1 MREVGPPLGVTFGAS
16 GVTADFGSGGL
27 RDRSGQAVLLRPQ
40 AFAVLTYLT
49 ENANRLVT
57 KDELMAAV
65 WPGISVTD
73 DSLVQCVHEI
83 RRAIG
88 DETHAILKTAPKRGY
103 RLDLPAQAAAPAPHS
118 PARRGA
124 LAALGVAVALVAALL
139 VWWNPHGGVAPAGAE
154 APVVA
159 VLPFQNLGG
168 DPEQVYFADGITDD
182 LITDLSKISGILVI
196 ARNSVWHYRD
206 RSVDVRQVAAGLGAR
221 YVLEGS
227 VRREGGRVR
236 INAQLIDAHAGHHVW
251 ADRYDGTLGDVLA
264 LQDKVIGSIV
274 AALAIELT
282 SAEAATAGVLE
293 TANPLAYDALLRG
306 RDLLRRDSEAETL
319 EAIAEFERA
328 IDLDPDYGQAHAALA
343 AAQWRIVLSYWSS
356 TAGAGWQHAYE
367 ALLKSLAES
376 RKRPSALAYAVSAQ
390 LLSQQGRYDE
400 AFADVERAM
409 ALAPGDPDNHVAR
422 ASILNATGR
431 AIDAEAEVRAAMRA
445 DPQFAP
451 ASLRVLA
458 ISLFNQGKYAEAAET
473 LERVTSQ
480 GSDVAVDYATL
491 ISALGHLGRFD
502 AVPALIERY
511 NALAIPAAYDPLTV
525 QESAWDWYGIAFDY
539 HRPYVLKMQE
549 GLRKAGIPEGAG
561 TDLAYDDYIRFVT
574 RHAGEF
580 DVAGTTKIDAR
591 AAKALRDRGVPFV
604 DARAHFDYDNG
615 HVPGARNLSL
625 AVDLSRDTLAQVVGP
640 DDEVTFYCHGKYCP
654 VSAFASAKAVA
665 WGYRRVYH
673 FAGGFPE
680 WQDAGYPIEET
691 SGR

>member
-27 RDRSGQAVLLRPQ
+27 RDRFGQMVLLRPQ
-40 AFAVLTYLT
+40 AFAVLTYLAA
-49 ENANRLVT
+49 NANRVVT
-57 KDELMAAV
+57 KDELMATV
-65 WPGISVTD
+65 WPGIAVTD

-88 DETHAILKTAPKRGY
+88 DEAHAILKTAPKRGY
-103 RLDLPAQAAAPAPHS
+103 RLDLPAQAAAPAPRG
-118 PARRGA
+118 PAGRGA
-124 LAALGVAVALVAALL
+124 LAAVGVALALVAAFLM
-139 VWWNPHGGVAPAGAE
+139 WWQPPSGGRAVAE
-154 APVVA
+154 EPVVA

-206 RSVDVRQVAAGLGAR
+206 RPSDVRQVAAGLGAR

-251 ADRYDGTLGDVLA
+251 ADRYDGTLGDVFA
-264 LQDKVIGSIV
+264 LQDKVISNIV
-274 AALAIELT
+274 SALAVELT
-282 SAEAATAGVLE
+282 SAEATAGVVE
-293 TANPLAYDALLRG
+293 TTNPLAYDALLRG

-319 EAIAEFERA
+319 KAIAEFERA

-343 AAQWRIVLSYWSS
+343 AAQWRVVLSYWSS

-367 ALLKSLAES
+367 RLLESLAEA

-390 LLSQQGRYDE
+390 LLSQQGRYEE
-400 AFADVERAM
+400 AFADVELAM
-409 ALAPGDPDNHVAR
+409 AIAPGDPDNRIAR
-422 ASILNATGR
+422 ANILNATGR
-431 AIDAEAEVRAAMRA
+431 AAEAEAEVRAAMRA
-445 DPQFAP
+445 DPEFAP

-458 ISLFNQGKYAEAAET
+458 ISQFNQGKYAEAAQT

-491 ISALGHLGRFD
+491 ISALGHLGKLD
-502 AVPALIERY
+502 AVPALVARY
-511 NALAIPAAYDPLTV
+511 NALALPAAYDPLTV

-539 HRPYVLKMQE
+539 HRPYLLKMQE
-549 GLRKAGIPEGAG
+549 GLRRAGVPEGAG
-561 TDLAYDDYIRFVT
+561 TDLAYNDYIRFVT
-574 RHAGEF
+574 RYAGEF
-580 DVAGTTKIDAR
+580 DVAGTTKIDAM

-615 HVPGARNLSL
+615 HVPGSTNLSL
-625 AVDLSRDTLAQVVGP
+625 VVDLSRDTLAQVAGP
-640 DDEVTFYCHGKYCP
+640 GDEVVFYCHGKYCP

-680 WQDAGYPIEET
+680 WKDAGYPIEKSSE
-691 SGR
+691 R